1 MRTLSVLI
9 LALLLALNSLSFS
22 AQASESWW
30 LRTVFNS
37 SPIQPSSQNYIND
50 IELMDCGEVEGT
62 LLCSD
67 LTQYYDLD
75 VYVELELGD
84 SSVAVVRFNLPYSN
98 LSYTKLQAYLRQD
111 GFALSL
117 IRIGEDE
124 FDVVAQLE
132 QAKREGV
139 GYDKVDKQL
148 VEFINSPHHSYEQM
162 SLWNV
167 PSSSSSSR
175 SSVPWIQLQSD
186 GDNLTVE
193 LNRFQLL
200 KFIDGFV
207 IH

>member
-1 MRTLSVLI
+1 MKILQVLI
-9 LALLLALNSLSFS
+9 LPLMLSLNAFAFS
-22 AQASESWW
+22 AQATESWW

-50 IELMDCGEVEGT
+50 IDLMDCGEVEGT

-84 SSVAVVRFNLPYSN
+84 SSVEVVRLNLPYSN

-111 GFALSL
+111 GFALSS

-132 QAKREGV
+132 QAKHEGV
-139 GYDKVDKQL
+139 GFDEVDKQL
-148 VEFINSPHHSYEQM
+148 VEFINAPHHSSEQM

-167 PSSSSSSR
+167 PSSSSSSSG
-175 SSVPWIQLQSD
+175 SSVPWIQLHSD
-186 GDNLTVE
+186 GENLMVE
-193 LNRFQLL
+193 LNRL
-200 KFIDGFV
+200 
-207 IH
+207 

>member
-1 MRTLSVLI
+1 MRTLHILI
-9 LALLLALNSLSFS
+9 LPLLLALNAFSFS

-30 LRTVFNS
+30 LRTVFNI
-37 SPIQPSSQNYIND
+37 SPIPPSSQNYIND

-67 LTQYYDLD
+67 LTQYYVLD

-84 SSVAVVRFNLPYSN
+84 SSVEVVRLNLPYSN
-98 LSYTKLQAYLRQD
+98 LSYTKLQVYLRQD
-111 GFALSL
+111 GFALSS

-148 VEFINSPHHSYEQM
+148 VKFINSPHHSSEQV
-162 SLWNV
+162 SVWDV
-167 PSSSSSSR
+167 PNSSSSSR
-175 SSVPWIQLQSD
+175 SSAPWVQLHSD
-186 GDNLTVE
+186 GDKLTVE
-193 LNRFQLL
+193 LNRL
-200 KFIDGFV
+200 
-207 IH
+207 

>member
-1 MRTLSVLI
+1 MRTLPVLI
-9 LALLLALNSLSFS
+9 LPLLLALNTLSSS

-37 SPIQPSSQNYIND
+37 SSAQPSSQNYVND
-50 IELMDCGEVEGT
+50 NDLMDCGEIEGA

-67 LTQYYDLD
+67 LTRYYDLD

-84 SSVAVVRFNLPYSN
+84 SSVEVVRLNLPYSN

-111 GFALSL
+111 GFALSS

-139 GYDKVDKQL
+139 GYDMVDKQL
-148 VEFINSPHHSYEQM
+148 VKFINTPHHSFEQM

-167 PSSSSSSR
+167 PSSSSSS
-175 SSVPWIQLQSD
+175 SVPWIQLHSD

-193 LNRFQLL
+193 LNRL
-200 KFIDGFV
+200 
-207 IH
+207 

>member
-1 MRTLSVLI
+1 MRTLPVLI
-9 LALLLALNSLSFS
+9 LPLLLALNTLSSS
-22 AQASESWW
+22 AQASEIWW

-37 SPIQPSSQNYIND
+37 SSAQPSSQNYVND
-50 IELMDCGEVEGT
+50 NDLMDCGEIEGA

-67 LTQYYDLD
+67 LTRYYDLD

-84 SSVAVVRFNLPYSN
+84 SSVEVVRLNLPYSN

-111 GFALSL
+111 GFALSS

-139 GYDKVDKQL
+139 GYDMVDKQL
-148 VEFINSPHHSYEQM
+148 VKFINTPHHSSEQM

-167 PSSSSSSR
+167 PSSSSSS
-175 SSVPWIQLQSD
+175 SVPWIQLHSD

-193 LNRFQLL
+193 LNRL
-200 KFIDGFV
+200 
-207 IH
+207 

>member
-1 MRTLSVLI
+1 MRTLPVLI
-9 LALLLALNSLSFS
+9 LPLLLILNTLSFS
-22 AQASESWW
+22 AQATESWW

-37 SPIQPSSQNYIND
+37 SASLPSSQDYIND
-50 IELMDCGEVEGT
+50 TELMDCGEVEGT

-84 SSVAVVRFNLPYSN
+84 SSVEVVRLNLPYSD

-111 GFALSL
+111 GFTLSS

-132 QAKREGV
+132 QAKHEGV
-139 GYDKVDKQL
+139 GYNKVDKQL
-148 VEFINSPHHSYEQM
+148 VEFINAPHHSSEQM

-167 PSSSSSSR
+167 PSSSSSSSR
-175 SSVPWIQLQSD
+175 SSAPWIQLHSD

-193 LNRFQLL
+193 LNRL
-200 KFIDGFV
+200 
-207 IH
+207 

>member
-1 MRTLSVLI
+1 MKILQVLI
-9 LALLLALNSLSFS
+9 LPLMLSLNAFAFS
-22 AQASESWW
+22 AQATESWW

-37 SPIQPSSQNYIND
+37 SASLPSSQDYIND
-50 IELMDCGEVEGT
+50 TELMDCGEVEGT

-75 VYVELELGD
+75 VYVELELGG
-84 SSVAVVRFNLPYSN
+84 SSVEVVRLNLSYSN

-111 GFALSL
+111 GFALSS

-139 GYDKVDKQL
+139 GYDMVDKQL
-148 VEFINSPHHSYEQM
+148 VEFINSPHHSSEKM
-162 SLWNV
+162 SVWNV
-167 PSSSSSSR
+167 PSSSSSSSG
-175 SSVPWIQLQSD
+175 SSVPWIQLHSD

-193 LNRFQLL
+193 LNRF
-200 KFIDGFV
+200 
-207 IH
+207 

>member
-1 MRTLSVLI
+1 MRTLHILI
-9 LALLLALNSLSFS
+9 LPLLLALNAFSFS

-30 LRTVFNS
+30 LRTVFNI
-37 SPIQPSSQNYIND
+37 SPIPPSSQNYIND

-75 VYVELELGD
+75 VYVELELAD
-84 SSVAVVRFNLPYSN
+84 SSVEVVRLNLPYSN
-98 LSYTKLQAYLRQD
+98 LSYTKLQVYLRQD
-111 GFALSL
+111 GFALSS

-148 VEFINSPHHSYEQM
+148 VKFINSPHHSSEQV
-162 SLWNV
+162 SVWNV
-167 PSSSSSSR
+167 PNSSSSSR
-175 SSVPWIQLQSD
+175 SSAPWVQLHSD
-186 GDNLTVE
+186 GDKLTVE
-193 LNRFQLL
+193 LNRL
-200 KFIDGFV
+200 
-207 IH
+207 

>member
-1 MRTLSVLI
+1 MKILQVLI
-9 LALLLALNSLSFS
+9 LPLKLSLNAFAFS
-22 AQASESWW
+22 AQATESWW

-37 SPIQPSSQNYIND
+37 SPTQPSSQNYIND
-50 IELMDCGEVEGT
+50 IDLMDCGEVEGT

-84 SSVAVVRFNLPYSN
+84 SSVETVRLNLPYSN

-111 GFALSL
+111 GFTLSS
-117 IRIGEDE
+117 IRIGEYE

-132 QAKREGV
+132 QAKHEGV
-139 GYDKVDKQL
+139 GFDEVDKQL
-148 VEFINSPHHSYEQM
+148 VEFINAPHHSSEQM

-167 PSSSSSSR
+167 PSSSSSSSG
-175 SSVPWIQLQSD
+175 SSVPWIQLHSD

-193 LNRFQLL
+193 LNRL
-200 KFIDGFV
+200 
-207 IH
+207 

>member
-1 MRTLSVLI
+1 M
-9 LALLLALNSLSFS
+9 
-22 AQASESWW
+22 
-30 LRTVFNS
+30 
-37 SPIQPSSQNYIND
+37 
-50 IELMDCGEVEGT
+50 
-62 LLCSD
+62 
-67 LTQYYDLD
+67 D

-111 GFALSL
+111 GFALSS

-167 PSSSSSSR
+167 PSSSSSSSR
-175 SSVPWIQLQSD
+175 SLVPWIQLQSD

>member
-1 MRTLSVLI
+1 MRTLPVLI
-9 LALLLALNSLSFS
+9 LPLLLALNTLSFS
-22 AQASESWW
+22 VQASESWW

-37 SPIQPSSQNYIND
+37 SSAQPSSQNYVND
-50 IELMDCGEVEGT
+50 NDLMDCGEIEGA

-67 LTQYYDLD
+67 LTRYYDLN

-84 SSVAVVRFNLPYSN
+84 SSVEVVRLNLPYSN

-111 GFALSL
+111 GFALSS

-139 GYDKVDKQL
+139 GYDMVDKQL
-148 VEFINSPHHSYEQM
+148 VKFINTPHHSSEQM

-167 PSSSSSSR
+167 PSSSSSS
-175 SSVPWIQLQSD
+175 SAPWIQLQSD

-193 LNRFQLL
+193 LNRL
-200 KFIDGFV
+200 
-207 IH
+207 

>member
-1 MRTLSVLI
+1 MRTLHILI
-9 LALLLALNSLSFS
+9 LPLLLALNAFSFS

-30 LRTVFNS
+30 LRTVFNI
-37 SPIQPSSQNYIND
+37 SPIPPSSQNYIND

-75 VYVELELGD
+75 VYVELELAD
-84 SSVAVVRFNLPYSN
+84 SSVEVVRLNLPYSN
-98 LSYTKLQAYLRQD
+98 LSYTKLQVYLRQD
-111 GFALSL
+111 GFALSS

-148 VEFINSPHHSYEQM
+148 VKFINTPHHSSEQM

-167 PSSSSSSR
+167 PSSSSSS
-175 SSVPWIQLQSD
+175 SAPWIQLHSD

-193 LNRFQLL
+193 LNRL
-200 KFIDGFV
+200 
-207 IH
+207 

>member
-1 MRTLSVLI
+1 MRTLPVLI
-9 LALLLALNSLSFS
+9 LPLLLVLNTLSFS

-37 SPIQPSSQNYIND
+37 SPTQPSSQNYIND
-50 IELMDCGEVEGT
+50 IDLMDCGEVEGT

-84 SSVAVVRFNLPYSN
+84 SSVETVRLNLPYSN

-111 GFALSL
+111 GFTLSS

-139 GYDKVDKQL
+139 GYNKVDKQL
-148 VEFINSPHHSYEQM
+148 VEFINAPHHSSEQM

-167 PSSSSSSR
+167 PSSSSSSSR
-175 SSVPWIQLQSD
+175 SSAPWIQLYSD

-193 LNRFQLL
+193 LNRL
-200 KFIDGFV
+200 
-207 IH
+207 

>member
-1 MRTLSVLI
+1 MRTLPVLI
-9 LALLLALNSLSFS
+9 LPLLLVLNTLSFS

-37 SPIQPSSQNYIND
+37 SPTQPSSQNYIND
-50 IELMDCGEVEGT
+50 IDLMDCGEVEGT

-84 SSVAVVRFNLPYSN
+84 SSVETVRLNLPYSN
-98 LSYTKLQAYLRQD
+98 LSYTKLQAYLRQG
-111 GFALSL
+111 GFTLSS

-139 GYDKVDKQL
+139 GYNKVDKQL
-148 VEFINSPHHSYEQM
+148 VEFINAPHHSSEQM

-167 PSSSSSSR
+167 PSSSSSSSR
-175 SSVPWIQLQSD
+175 SSAPWIQLHSD

-193 LNRFQLL
+193 LNRL
-200 KFIDGFV
+200 
-207 IH
+207 

>member
-1 MRTLSVLI
+1 MRTLPVLI
-9 LALLLALNSLSFS
+9 LPLLLALSTFSFS

-37 SPIQPSSQNYIND
+37 DPTQPSSQNYIND
-50 IELMDCGEVEGT
+50 IDLMDCGEVEGT

-75 VYVELELGD
+75 VYVELELGG
-84 SSVAVVRFNLPYSN
+84 SSVEVVRLNLPYSN

-111 GFALSL
+111 GFALSS

-167 PSSSSSSR
+167 PSSSSSSSR
-175 SSVPWIQLQSD
+175 SSAPWIQLHSD

-193 LNRFQLL
+193 LNRL
-200 KFIDGFV
+200 
-207 IH
+207 

>member
-1 MRTLSVLI
+1 MRTLPVLI
-9 LALLLALNSLSFS
+9 LPLLLVLNTLSFS

-50 IELMDCGEVEGT
+50 IDLMDCGEVEGT

-84 SSVAVVRFNLPYSN
+84 SSVEVVRLNLPYSD
-98 LSYTKLQAYLRQD
+98 LSYTKFQAYLRQD
-111 GFALSL
+111 GFTLSS

-132 QAKREGV
+132 QAKHEGV
-139 GYDKVDKQL
+139 GYNKVDKQL
-148 VEFINSPHHSYEQM
+148 VEFINAPHHSSEQM

-167 PSSSSSSR
+167 PSSSSSSSR
-175 SSVPWIQLQSD
+175 SSAPWIQLHSD

-193 LNRFQLL
+193 LNRL
-200 KFIDGFV
+200 
-207 IH
+207 

>member
-1 MRTLSVLI
+1 MRTLPVLI
-9 LALLLALNSLSFS
+9 LPLLLVLNTLSFS

-37 SPIQPSSQNYIND
+37 SPTQPSSQNYIND
-50 IELMDCGEVEGT
+50 IDLMDCGEVEGT

-75 VYVELELGD
+75 VYVELELGG
-84 SSVAVVRFNLPYSN
+84 SSVEVVRLNLPYSN

-111 GFALSL
+111 GFTISS

-139 GYDKVDKQL
+139 GYNKVDKQL
-148 VEFINSPHHSYEQM
+148 VEFLNAKHHSSEQI

-167 PSSSSSSR
+167 PSSSSSSSR
-175 SSVPWIQLQSD
+175 SSAPWIQLHSD

-193 LNRFQLL
+193 LNRL
-200 KFIDGFV
+200 
-207 IH
+207 

>member
-1 MRTLSVLI
+1 MRTLPVLI
-9 LALLLALNSLSFS
+9 LPLLLALSTFSFS

-37 SPIQPSSQNYIND
+37 DPTQPSSQNYIND
-50 IELMDCGEVEGT
+50 IDLMDCGEVEGT

-84 SSVAVVRFNLPYSN
+84 SSVEVVRLNLPYSN

-111 GFALSL
+111 GFTLSS
-117 IRIGEDE
+117 IRIGEDD

-148 VEFINSPHHSYEQM
+148 VEFINSPHHSSEQM
-162 SLWNV
+162 SVWSV
-167 PSSSSSSR
+167 PNSSSSSSR
-175 SSVPWIQLQSD
+175 SSAPWIQLHSD

-193 LNRFQLL
+193 LNRF
-200 KFIDGFV
+200 
-207 IH
+207 

>member
-1 MRTLSVLI
+1 MRTLPVLI
-9 LALLLALNSLSFS
+9 LPLLLVLNTLSFS

-37 SPIQPSSQNYIND
+37 SPTQPSSQNYIND
-50 IELMDCGEVEGT
+50 IDLMDCGEVEGT

-75 VYVELELGD
+75 VYVELELVG
-84 SSVAVVRFNLPYSN
+84 SSVEVVRLNLPYSN

-111 GFALSL
+111 GFTISS

-139 GYDKVDKQL
+139 GYNKVDKQL
-148 VEFINSPHHSYEQM
+148 VEFINAPHHSSEQM

-167 PSSSSSSR
+167 PSSSSSSSG
-175 SSVPWIQLQSD
+175 SSVPWIQLHSD

-193 LNRFQLL
+193 LNRL
-200 KFIDGFV
+200 
-207 IH
+207 